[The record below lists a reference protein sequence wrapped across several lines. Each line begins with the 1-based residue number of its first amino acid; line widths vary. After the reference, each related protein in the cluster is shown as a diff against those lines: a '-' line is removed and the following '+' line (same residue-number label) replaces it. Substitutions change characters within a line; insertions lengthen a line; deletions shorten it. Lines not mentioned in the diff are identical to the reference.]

1 MADRQTLIERVQKL
15 LDRAA
20 RDTGPESDLAQAEAE
35 RLIAK
40 HAITATELRQE
51 GRHVRAALEDPCL
64 SGHAALCAG
73 PWDDLRS
80 PFAAM
85 LVTTFFTSHVV
96 CFGADNCAYALGPRL
111 CVVYDRDRYQWIMER
126 FQALW
131 TAHLDKWTNRMV
143 DAVSDYYVV
152 NRMLAFAPPVAHPG
166 PPPVEV
172 DFYLGLFRGFRRT
185 LAWWRV
191 RELQAAADLHLAT
204 YGPCHALIHT
214 PSSPGPVGPQPSKEG
229 GEAPP
234 PLAQHRTLQITPKNP
249 HSIRAGEGVGA
260 EAAQTLVSWS
270 SPTPFYL
277 RRLRA
282 PSW

>member
-1 MADRQTLIERVQKL
+1 MTNRQTLIERVQKL

-20 RDTGPESDLAQAEAE
+20 HDTGPESDLAQAEAE

-51 GRHVRAALEDPCL
+51 GRHVRAALEDACL
-64 SGHAALCAG
+64 SGHAALGAG

-85 LVTTFFTSHVV
+85 LVTTFFTSQVV
-96 CFGADNCAYALGPRL
+96 CFGADDCAYVLGPRL
-111 CVVYDRDRYQWIMER
+111 CIAYDRDRYRWIMER

-131 TAHLDKWTNRMV
+131 QAHIEKWRARAV
-143 DAVSDYYVV
+143 DALSALSLNQAYV
-152 NRMLAFAPPVAHPG
+152 FAPPVAHPG
-166 PPPVEV
+166 PMPVEV

-185 LAWWRV
+185 LGWWRV
-191 RELQAAADLHLAT
+191 RELHTAAELHLAT
-204 YGPCHALIHT
+204 YGPCHALVHT
-214 PSSPGPVGPQPSKEG
+214 PSSPGPVGPPPSEGG

-234 PLAQHRTLQITPKNP
+234 PMARHRTLQITPKNP

-260 EAAQTLVSWS
+260 EEAQALVSWS
-270 SPTPFYL
+270 SPTTFYL